1 MTETRPK
8 IPTSLTEAQIF
19 RLFKCAVKD
28 DVTLIDAIIE
38 GLYRTMK
45 DFDAIR
51 ANDTVELVVDR
62 DATAGSK
69 FRALLDD
76 LWTRRSASGL
86 RA

>member
-1 MTETRPK
+1 MTGTSRK

-28 DVTLIDAIIE
+28 DVTLVDAIIE
-38 GLYRTMK
+38 RLYRTMK
-45 DFDAIR
+45 DFDANR

-62 DATAGSK
+62 DATAGLK

-86 RA
+86 PA

>member
-38 GLYRTMK
+38 YGTCLQYK
-45 DFDAIR
+45 PDEP
-51 ANDTVELVVDR
+51 VSESSYPDR
-62 DATAGSK
+62 VGNSSEK
-69 FRALLDD
+69 
-76 LWTRRSASGL
+76 
-86 RA
+86 

>member
-1 MTETRPK
+1 MTGTSPK

-28 DVTLIDAIIE
+28 DVTLVDAIIE
-38 GLYRTMK
+38 RLYRTMK
-45 DFDAIR
+45 DFDANR

-76 LWTRRSASGL
+76 LWTRRSPSGL
-86 RA
+86 AA

>member
-1 MTETRPK
+1 MTGASRK

-28 DVTLIDAIIE
+28 DVTLVDAIIE
-38 GLYRTMK
+38 RLYRTMK
-45 DFDAIR
+45 DFDANR

-76 LWTRRSASGL
+76 LWTRRSPSGL
-86 RA
+86 AA